1 MSVLQKSEIITML
14 QSQKEKYATDG
25 FIIEGLFGSYSS
37 GEATENSDIDIL
49 YDIENNFLD
58 KYKGFVCVSKIIE
71 IQDELSKIFHKKVE
85 LTSSSGLSKRIK
97 ENILSET
104 IYV

>member
-1 MSVLQKSEIITML
+1 MSVLQKSEIITIL
-14 QSQKEKYATDG
+14 QSQKEKYAKDG

-37 GEATENSDIDIL
+37 DEATENSDIDIL

-58 KYKGFVCVSKIIE
+58 KYQGFISVSKILE
-71 IQDELSKIFHKKVE
+71 IQEELSKIFHKKVE

-104 IYV
+104 MYV

>member
-1 MSVLQKSEIITML
+1 MSVLQKSEIIDVIKL
-14 QSQKEKYATDG
+14 QKEKYAKDG

-37 GEATENSDIDIL
+37 NKATENSDIDIL
-49 YDIENNFLD
+49 YDIENNFLE
-58 KYKGFVCVSKIIE
+58 KYKGFVCVSKILEIE
-71 IQDELSKIFHKKVE
+71 DDLSNIFHKKVD